1 MIRFILI
8 YNIKHVFKIK
18 YLLMYESL
26 SYLIYY
32 YIRKVYDM
40 LTMKDII
47 RDGHPTLREK
57 AKELSFP
64 LSEEDKETLRSMRE
78 FLINSQDEETAKRY
92 GLRSGVGLAA
102 PQIDLAKRMIAVYL
116 PDDGNGKSYDYML
129 VNPKVMSYSVQE
141 AYLPTGEG
149 CLSVDENIPGLVHRH
164 NRVTIK
170 AQDIDGNEV
179 KLRLK
184 GYPAIVFQH
193 EIDHLNGVMFYDYID
208 ANEPLKP
215 HDDAVEV

>member
-1 MIRFILI
+1 MI
-8 YNIKHVFKIK
+8 
-18 YLLMYESL
+18 
-26 SYLIYY
+26 
-32 YIRKVYDM
+32 
-40 LTMKDII
+40 TMKDII

-64 LSEEDKETLRSMRE
+64 LSNNDKETLRAMRE

-102 PQIDLAKRMIAVYL
+102 PQINEPKRMIAVYL

-129 VNPKVMSYSVQE
+129 VNPKIMSHSVQH

-164 NRVTIK
+164 YRVTIK
-170 AQDIDGNEV
+170 ALDIDGNEV

-184 GYPAIVFQH
+184 GYPAIIFQH
-193 EIDHLNGVMFYDYID
+193 EIDHLNGIMFYDYID
-208 ANEPLKP
+208 QDNPLTP
-215 HDDAVEV
+215 LPDSVEV